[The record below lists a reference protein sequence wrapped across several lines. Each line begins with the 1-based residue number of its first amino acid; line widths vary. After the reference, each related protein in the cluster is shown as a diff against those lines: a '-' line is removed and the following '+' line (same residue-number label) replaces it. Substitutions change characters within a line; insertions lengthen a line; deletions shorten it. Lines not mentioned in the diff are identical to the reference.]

1 MRGGEHGIRGEVIDR
16 TGEILGTDDNNF
28 RFVTVQFEEASVK
41 PELYL
46 P

>member
-1 MRGGEHGIRGEVIDR
+1 MNEEVIGR
-16 TGEILGTDDNNF
+16 IGESFGTDDNEF
-28 RFVTVQFEEASVK
+28 RFVTVQFEEASLE

>member
-1 MRGGEHGIRGEVIDR
+1 MSEEVIGR
-16 TGEILGTDDNNF
+16 TDESFGTDDNDF
-28 RFVTVQFEEASVK
+28 RFVTVQFEEANLE